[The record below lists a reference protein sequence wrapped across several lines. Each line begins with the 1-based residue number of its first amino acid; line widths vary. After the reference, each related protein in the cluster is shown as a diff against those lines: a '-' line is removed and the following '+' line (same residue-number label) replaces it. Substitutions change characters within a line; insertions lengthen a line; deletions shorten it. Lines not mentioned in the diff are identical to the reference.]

1 MIKVFKSPDGTI
13 FGCPENTEVTVDE
26 VIEFLEQHRGKKFYN
41 GAAEDTSFRIKDN
54 VISCDASKFF
64 VEEAYE
70 SYDEELAEDIADFFC
85 E

>member
-1 MIKVFKSPDGTI
+1 MIKVFKSPDGII

-41 GAAEDTSFRIKDN
+41 GAAEDTSFRVKDGI
-54 VISCDASKFF
+54 ISCDTSKFF
-64 VEEAYE
+64 VEEAYD